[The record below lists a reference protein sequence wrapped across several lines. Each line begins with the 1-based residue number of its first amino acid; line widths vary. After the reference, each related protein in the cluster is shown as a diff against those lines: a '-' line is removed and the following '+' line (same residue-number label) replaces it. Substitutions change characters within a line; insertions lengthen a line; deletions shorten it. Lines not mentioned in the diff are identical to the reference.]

1 MGTQMIAKG
10 DDFPAVTVV
19 GILDADM
26 SLHFSD
32 YRSGERTF
40 QLITQVA
47 GRSGRAG
54 DKGEVV
60 LQTYSPENYILRYAV
75 NYDYA
80 GFFENEVK
88 MRKAALFPPYSL
100 ICRVMVVA
108 DRDDKALE
116 DLKNVFFAIEEIRKG
131 DPQEFIF
138 FNKMHSPIK
147 KIQNKVRYQV
157 LARLRTEKYLPQIY
171 KIAVENSSDAA
182 LVYVEENPANLS

>member
-10 DDFPAVTVV
+10 HDFPAVTLV

-54 DKGEVV
+54 DKGKVV
-60 LQTYSPENYILRYAV
+60 LQPYSTENYILRLAV
-75 NYDYA
+75 QYDYKS
-80 GFFENEVK
+80 FFENEVK
-88 MRKAALFPPYSL
+88 MRKAALYPPYSL

-108 DRDDKALE
+108 EKDDKALE
-116 DLKNVFFAIEEIRKG
+116 ALKNVFFAIDKIRAEDAG
-131 DPQEFIF
+131 DFIF

-147 KIQNKVRYQV
+147 RIQNKVRYQV
-157 LARLRTEKYLPQIY
+157 LARLRTQKHLKQIY
-171 KIAVENSSDAA
+171 DIAVACTTPDA

>member
-1 MGTQMIAKG
+1 MIAKG
-10 DDFPAVTVV
+10 HDFPSVTLV

-40 QLITQVA
+40 QLITQVS

-54 DKGEVV
+54 DKGKVV
-60 LQTYSPENYILRYAV
+60 LQTCSPENYILRYAV

-80 GFFENEVK
+80 GFFKNEISL
-88 MRKAALFPPYSL
+88 RKATGFPPYSI
-100 ICRVMVVA
+100 ICRVMVTSENGDV
-108 DRDDKALE
+108 ALE
-116 DLKNVFFAIEEIRKG
+116 TLKNVYFSIDELRKRSPG
-131 DPQEFIF
+131 EFIF

-147 KIQNKVRYQV
+147 KIQGKIRYQV
-157 LARLRTEKYLPQIY
+157 LMRLKDGKLLPEIY
-171 KIAVENSSDAA
+171 DIAVKNSSHSV